1 MYCPSCGT
9 EFTKGQKYCRSCGTN
24 LMLVSKAVTLGEA
37 IGRSDRGAVPKMK
50 AVIENLGLDKMTAD
64 ISKGLEEMTREIE
77 QGIKTSRS
85 PRRRK
90 SPEEQR
96 QERREKLITG
106 GFVSF
111 FTGIGLAIFL
121 YYLGGALVLR
131 IPPEK
136 LARVPFELEPVVRI
150 AWLLGLI
157 PALSGFG
164 QIIAG
169 LLTRPA
175 PVERVEAFQPLPT
188 TVVTEPSRPDL
199 VSSVTEHTTE
209 LLEGS
214 NPARGAARQRE

>member
-24 LMLVSKAVTLGEA
+24 LMLVSKAMTLGEA
-37 IGRSDRGAVPKMK
+37 IGRSDRGAAPKMK

-77 QGIKTSRS
+77 QSIKNPRS
-85 PRRRK
+85 RRRK
-90 SPEEQR
+90 SPEQEQR
-96 QERREKLITG
+96 QRREKLISH

-111 FTGIGLAIFL
+111 FSGIGLAIFL

-136 LARVPFELEPVVRI
+136 LARIPFELEPVIRI
-150 AWLLGLI
+150 AWLFGLI

-175 PVERVEAFQPLPT
+175 PVERVQAFQPPPT

-214 NPARGAARQRE
+214 NPARSTARQRE